1 MSCTVTGSPG
11 LYLLAQVFE
20 EQSPTDKQIR
30 LQTRSQA
37 TLQGRSG
44 SRIYCVLNEEAS
56 EAAGQIWR
64 GNEENEKATETKEK
78 LQIYS
83 IPFS

>member
-1 MSCTVTGSPG
+1 M
-11 LYLLAQVFE
+11 
-20 EQSPTDKQIR
+20 
-30 LQTRSQA
+30 
-37 TLQGRSG
+37 
-44 SRIYCVLNEEAS
+44 LNEEAL
-56 EAAGQIWR
+56 AAAKQIWR

>member
-1 MSCTVTGSPG
+1 M
-11 LYLLAQVFE
+11 
-20 EQSPTDKQIR
+20 
-30 LQTRSQA
+30 
-37 TLQGRSG
+37 
-44 SRIYCVLNEEAS
+44 LNEGALK
-56 EAAGQIWR
+56 AAAQIWR

>member
-1 MSCTVTGSPG
+1 
-11 LYLLAQVFE
+11 
-20 EQSPTDKQIR
+20 
-30 LQTRSQA
+30 
-37 TLQGRSG
+37 
-44 SRIYCVLNEEAS
+44 VLNED
-56 EAAGQIWR
+56 AAGAAEQIWR

>member
-1 MSCTVTGSPG
+1 M
-11 LYLLAQVFE
+11 
-20 EQSPTDKQIR
+20 
-30 LQTRSQA
+30 
-37 TLQGRSG
+37 
-44 SRIYCVLNEEAS
+44 LNERALR
-56 EAAGQIWR
+56 AAGQIWR